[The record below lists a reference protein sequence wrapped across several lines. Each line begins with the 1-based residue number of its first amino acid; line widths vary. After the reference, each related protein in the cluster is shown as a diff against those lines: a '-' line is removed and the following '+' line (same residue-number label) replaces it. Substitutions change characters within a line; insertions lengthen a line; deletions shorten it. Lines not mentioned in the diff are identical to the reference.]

1 MADGA
6 KGFGQTLMQRG
17 KIIWLTALALFYGGF
32 WIWYG
37 GSGTPVT
44 AAEGKRMLDATRA
57 MYLAHGHAPPETDF
71 RANIEAM
78 IAKDDGREFYMV
90 NLETRKDGPAAEKAE
105 ADYSA
110 IVVPL
115 LLKRGGFP
123 VYVGERAGLALGQYG
138 KQVDRVAIVRYR
150 SLRDLLDMNA
160 DPAMA
165 RGAAHKF
172 AALAHTEVFIT
183 RPTISAV
190 TVRLTLALLLLV
202 LGWAGCRV
210 FDQVAARRARPA

>member
-1 MADGA
+1 MR
-6 KGFGQTLMQRG
+6 RG
-17 KIIWLTALALFYGGF
+17 KIIWLTALALFYCAF

-37 GSGTPVT
+37 GTGTPVSV
-44 AAEGKRMLDATRA
+44 AEGKRMLDASRA

-71 RANIEAM
+71 RPNIEEM
-78 IAKDDGREFYMV
+78 IARDDGRELFMI
-90 NLETRKDGPAAEKAE
+90 NLETRKKGAAAEKAE
-105 ADYSA
+105 TDYGA

-123 VYVGERAGLALGQYG
+123 VYVGERVGSLLGQYG
-138 KQVDRVAIVRYR
+138 KQIDRVAIVRYR

-165 RGAAHKF
+165 KGAVHKF

-202 LGWAGCRV
+202 IGWAGCCGIDRM
-210 FDQVAARRARPA
+210 AARRMRSA

>member
-1 MADGA
+1 MM
-6 KGFGQTLMQRG
+6 TRG
-17 KIIWLTALALFYGGF
+17 KIIWVAGLALFYGAF

-37 GSGTPVT
+37 GNGTPLSV
-44 AAEGKRMLDATRA
+44 AEGRKMLDAVRA
-57 MYLAHGHAPPETDF
+57 MHLAKGHAPPASDF
-71 RANIEAM
+71 RANMEAM

-90 NLETRKDGPAAEKAE
+90 NLETRQKGVAAQQAE

-123 VYVGERAGLALGQYG
+123 VYVGDRAGLALGQYG
-138 KQVDRVAIVRYR
+138 QTIDRVAIVRYR
-150 SLRDLLDMNA
+150 SLRDLLAMNA

-165 RGAAHKF
+165 KGAAHKF
-172 AALAHTEVFIT
+172 AALQHTEVFIT

-190 TVRLTLALLLLV
+190 TVRLTLALLLLAI
-202 LGWAGCRV
+202 GWVGCRGIEWV
-210 FDQVAARRARPA
+210 VGRRD